1 LHTKESYTF
10 FKMKFVLATV
20 AALAAGV
27 NAGAV
32 DLTPDNFDE
41 QTSGKGAF
49 VKFLAPW

>member
-1 LHTKESYTF
+1 
-10 FKMKFVLATV
+10 MKLVLATMA
-20 AALAAGV
+20 AALSVASV

-41 QTSGKGAF
+41 MTSGKGAF